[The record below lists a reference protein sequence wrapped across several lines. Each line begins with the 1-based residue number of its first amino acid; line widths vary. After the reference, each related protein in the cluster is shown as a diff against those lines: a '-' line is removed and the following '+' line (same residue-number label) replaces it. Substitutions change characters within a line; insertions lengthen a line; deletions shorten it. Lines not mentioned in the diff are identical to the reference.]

1 MKYNKIYFMHI
12 HKTGGRHIIA
22 TVRDAMLETLNE
34 NDIKIIKRPNT
45 HGGWHSEVDEQTYVF
60 TVLRDPVEQAVS
72 LYAHQISLNKMG
84 DIKDEYDKSKL
95 TKEHFFSWLQE
106 KDLYPNFQAKHF
118 LGDELYFVRDHP
130 QNMFHVQLN
139 FDEKLLEARKNKVNL
154 FLNNNNI
161 DGRSMEIQEKIFS
174 DLGIKGT
181 AKALESKKPS
191 VNPESKILYDTLTEE
206 ERDFV
211 RNYSPIDDY
220 LYKNVVYF

>member
-106 KDLYPNFQAKHF
+106 KDLYESTYVFYCS
-118 LGDELYFVRDHP
+118 LLLLSSICRIYLYWKSGTNERYEIYDG
-130 QNMFHVQLN
+130 
-139 FDEKLLEARKNKVNL
+139 RL
-154 FLNNNNI
+154 FL
-161 DGRSMEIQEKIFS
+161 QF
-174 DLGIKGT
+174 
-181 AKALESKKPS
+181 
-191 VNPESKILYDTLTEE
+191 
-206 ERDFV
+206 
-211 RNYSPIDDY
+211 
-220 LYKNVVYF
+220 